1 MVYRIYLEVVCSHC
15 IDSSC
20 TGTMTVN
27 YHSFSCS
34 CMDAQYYSTN
44 GMISHTFLIVED
56 GKIFLHGFFLEQFSS
71 YLLLLIYYFK
81 EANGII
87 SSQPLQ
93 LCSTKA
99 RTGCIVYLLQLIRYL
114 MKFPSVCFVFSDKN
128 HSSFSSPRQ
137 VEIYKM
143 TGQLGNTFQGTI
155 HVE

>member
-99 RTGCIVYLLQLIRYL
+99 RTGCIVYLLQLILHTSITIWQYFCERNFLFTELEYET
-114 MKFPSVCFVFSDKN
+114 
-128 HSSFSSPRQ
+128 PRS
-137 VEIYKM
+137 
-143 TGQLGNTFQGTI
+143 
-155 HVE
+155 